1 MDIITFELNIAAIA
15 IVAVLLAGL
24 LVFLIAKNK
33 KDKKE
38 FEDQMNQDY
47 PKSKD
52 EEKDVETEDPRD

>member
-1 MDIITFELNIAAIA
+1 MEIITLEINIAAIA

-24 LVFLIAKNK
+24 LVFLVAKNK
-33 KDKKE
+33 KDKRE

-52 EEKDVETEDPRD
+52 AEKDVDTEDPRD